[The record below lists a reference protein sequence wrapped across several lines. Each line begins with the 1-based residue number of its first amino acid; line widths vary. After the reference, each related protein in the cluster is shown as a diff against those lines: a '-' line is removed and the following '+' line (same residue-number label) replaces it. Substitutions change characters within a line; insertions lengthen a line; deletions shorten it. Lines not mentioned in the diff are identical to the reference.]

1 MQDLA
6 DTARALVAPGKGIL
20 AADESTTTIK
30 KRFDAIGV
38 DNTEAN
44 RRAYREMLFRTP
56 GIAKFI
62 SGVIL
67 YDETIR
73 QKAADGTP
81 LVKILRDQGILP
93 GIKADIGAKPLAFSP
108 NEVVTEGL
116 DGLRERLAEYRE
128 LGAVFSK
135 WRAVIAI
142 GDGMP
147 TPYCIEVNA
156 HALGRYAALS
166 QEQGIVPMVEPEVL
180 MDGGHTIE
188 RCYEVELATLR
199 EVFSQLAAQRV
210 QLEGTLLKASMVL
223 SGKDARNRASPDEVA
238 RYTVDCFR
246 QSVPAAVPG
255 IVFLSGG
262 QGDEEATVNL
272 DAINRY
278 AAKVRAPWELSL
290 SYGRSLQAAPQKAWS
305 GTAENVSA
313 AQRAFFHRAKLTAAA
328 RVGQYTPEMER
339 ETVAVYL
346 GRRGR
351 FECWHRQSRTNGW
364 RADPERERDS
374 DEPEDPS

>member
-1 MQDLA
+1 MHDLA
-6 DTARALVAPGKGIL
+6 EVARALVAPGKGIL
-20 AADESTTTIK
+20 AADESTSTIK

-38 DNTEAN
+38 ENIEAN
-44 RRAYREMLFRTP
+44 RRAYRELLFRTP
-56 GIAKFI
+56 RIAEFI

-73 QKAADGTP
+73 QKAADETP

-93 GIKADIGAKPLAFSP
+93 GIKADIGAKPLAFSS

-116 DGLRERLAEYRE
+116 DGLRERLAEYRG

-142 GDGMP
+142 GENIP
-147 TPYCIEVNA
+147 TRYCIDVNA
-156 HALGRYAALS
+156 HALARYAALS
-166 QEQGIVPMVEPEVL
+166 QEQKIVPMVEPEVL
-180 MDGGHTIE
+180 MDGDHTIE

-199 EVFSQLAAQRV
+199 EVFAELASQRV
-210 QLEGTLLKASMVL
+210 QLGGMLLKASMVL
-223 SGKDARNRASPDEVA
+223 SGKDAPNRASPDEVA

-246 QSVPAAVPG
+246 ESVPAAVPG

-278 AAKVRAPWELSL
+278 AAKIGAPWELSF
-290 SYGRSLQAAPQKAWS
+290 SYGRGLQAAPQKVWS
-305 GTAENVSA
+305 GKPENIPP

-328 RVGQYTPEMER
+328 RMGAYSAEMER
-339 ETVAVYL
+339 ETVAV
-346 GRRGR
+346 
-351 FECWHRQSRTNGW
+351 
-364 RADPERERDS
+364 
-374 DEPEDPS
+374 

>member
-1 MQDLA
+1 MQDVA
-6 DTARALVAPGKGIL
+6 DIARALVAPGRGIL
-20 AADESTTTIK
+20 AADESTSTIK

-38 DNTEAN
+38 ENTEAD

-56 GIAKFI
+56 GISQFI

-108 NEVVTEGL
+108 NEVVTDGL

-142 GDGMP
+142 GQGIP

-156 HALGRYAALS
+156 HALARYAALS
-166 QEQGIVPMVEPEVL
+166 QEQKIVPMVEPEVL
-180 MDGGHTIE
+180 IDGDHTIE

-199 EVFSQLAAQRV
+199 EVFAQLATQRV
-210 QLEGTLLKASMVL
+210 RLEGMLLKASMVL
-223 SGKDARNRASPDEVA
+223 SGKDARNRATPDEVA

-246 QSVPAAVPG
+246 ESVPAAVPG

-278 AAKVRAPWELSL
+278 AAKVGAPWELSF
-290 SYGRSLQAAPQKAWS
+290 SYGRGLQAAPQKVWS
-305 GTAENVSA
+305 GKPENVPA
-313 AQRAFFHRAKLTAAA
+313 AQRAFFRRAKLTAAA
-328 RVGQYTPEMER
+328 RAGEYSPEMEK
-339 ETVAVYL
+339 ETVSV
-346 GRRGR
+346 
-351 FECWHRQSRTNGW
+351 
-364 RADPERERDS
+364 
-374 DEPEDPS
+374 